1 MLVKAHHS
9 IRKVKCYYVLLYR
22 VYDILS
28 VDAPQLSREERLQS
42 VVKAVNDTV
51 GPDKLILI
59 LLVYS
64 TYPYISREDKLTLLN
79 IERARVIERVIDNVY
94 RSNAKSAITKAIRTT
109 RRLDVVAVLGL
120 LLNVK
125 VLVWR
130 KKPKSQIGPQW
141 LVVREGY
148 IYKIDFDRKIIDM
161 YITSIKPYKEINKK
175 KELLEDTP
183 SDRNLLICL
192 TLEVSSI
199 VGPLDA

>member
-1 MLVKAHHS
+1 
-9 IRKVKCYYVLLYR
+9 
-22 VYDILS
+22 
-28 VDAPQLSREERLQS
+28 
-42 VVKAVNDTV
+42 VNDTV

-130 KKPKSQIGPQW
+130 KKPKS
-141 LVVREGY
+141 
-148 IYKIDFDRKIIDM
+148 
-161 YITSIKPYKEINKK
+161 
-175 KELLEDTP
+175 
-183 SDRNLLICL
+183 
-192 TLEVSSI
+192 
-199 VGPLDA
+199 